1 MLKALLSSQLGLD
14 RTLARVV
21 VVSWIV
27 VVSKAGLAFLLV
39 VALLLACALT
49 LVAKTEKKQEPKKA
63 RSRLNIRESILFH
76 SVRA

>member
-49 LVAKTEKKQEPKKA
+49 LLAKTEKKKA